1 MLFRITSL
9 LAIGAAFTHAT
20 LDIDSKQKGDMEAC
34 SSPQVTRI
42 ATFRFKP
49 DVTAEQKGDRA
60 AAFMALYAE
69 HPELLAEPPKG
80 GRPLD
85 TPLNLTNVK
94 RESIWDMGFT
104 VMFKDEASRQQFD
117 LDPGHDR
124 LKNETDPLLEQVFV
138 YDFIAQPNLG
148 C

>member
-9 LAIGAAFTHAT
+9 LAFCSAFAHAT
-20 LDIDSKQKGDMEAC
+20 FNMDSEQKGDMTTC
-34 SSPQVTRI
+34 SSPPVTRI

-69 HPELLAEPPKG
+69 HPELLAEAPKG

-94 RESIWDMGFT
+94 RESIWDMGFI
-104 VMFKDEASRQQFD
+104 VVFKVCMAS
-117 LDPGHDR
+117 PG
-124 LKNETDPLLEQVFV
+124 LL
-138 YDFIAQPNLG
+138 
-148 C
+148 